1 MIFKTA
7 ALLVISLAL
16 PASATWP
23 PSPATQAG
31 ESKKYKVF
39 YGEPGKHPLG
49 TVLCDEGEKATI
61 RWNSVEHRAT
71 HTIVDGGG
79 GPSTSRLKMANP
91 YPFGLLEGRQ
101 GNTSLRQTKY
111 PEPSRIEA
119 ISGRQSKFPTQTMVW
134 VSPFR
139 SKHSS
144 RL

>member
-71 HTIVDGGG
+71 HTIVDGGSIYFKVENG
-79 GPSTSRLKMANP
+79 QPISIWFTGRSPGKYKLTAN
-91 YPFGLLEGRQ
+91 E
-101 GNTSLRQTKY
+101 
-111 PEPSRIEA
+111 
-119 ISGRQSKFPTQTMVW
+119 
-134 VSPFR
+134 VS
-139 SKHSS
+139 
-144 RL
+144 